1 MWRFLTLSD
10 DLYSPTIS
18 DDSEFLICYRPVNST
33 VAYCPCLGVHQ
44 LRLPGATLKRKEINF
59 AATSTVKDRAISLIK
74 RADLYIKAK
83 IN

>member
-1 MWRFLTLSD
+1 MKRFLPLYD
-10 DLYSPTIS
+10 DHFSPSIS
-18 DDSEFLICYRPVNST
+18 DDTSIPIWFWSVNST

-59 AATSTVKDRAISLIK
+59 AATSTVKDRAISLIE
-74 RADLYIKAK
+74 RANIYIKAS